1 MSNTYFGN
9 NVDNFERKLAK
20 FIRVKYCV
28 GVAFCTDAITI
39 SLLAN
44 GIGIGDE
51 VITTNFYCVSY
62 KSTLLANE
70 VMSIPINPWLTENEI
85 LTVINSINE
94 FKNG

>member
-1 MSNTYFGN
+1 MNHLKTSNIETKVHYPTTIHQNDFVHSLNMSNY
-9 NVDNFERKLAK
+9 
-20 FIRVKYCV
+20 
-28 GVAFCTDAITI
+28 
-39 SLLAN
+39 
-44 GIGIGDE
+44 
-51 VITTNFYCVSY
+51 Y